1 MALSDLTKALKESLK
16 DPEVIAIFQERVVAP
31 VVSRQLG
38 LLRDIVYKHDIA
50 INELEQYSRKN
61 NVVISGIPEH
71 ESESP
76 AGLVIEL
83 GRILDVDIRSNDI
96 DAAHRFGR
104 ANNRR
109 PRPILVRFV
118 TRVTRD

>member
-1 MALSDLTKALKESLK
+1 MALSDLTKVLKESLK
-16 DPEVIAIFQERVVAP
+16 DPEVIAIFQERVVAA
-31 VVSRQLG
+31 VSKQLG
-38 LLRDIVYKHDIA
+38 VLRDIVYEHDIA

-61 NVVISGIPEH
+61 NVVISGMPEH

-76 AGLVIEL
+76 TGLVIEL
-83 GRILDVDIRSNDI
+83 GRILDVDIRLNDI

-104 ANNRR
+104 TNNGRS
-109 PRPILVRFV
+109 RPILVRFV